1 MDSDCFC
8 LPNFYIGGMD
18 NRQIFEQTLEAKL
31 REWQEKSA
39 ALESQID
46 KVADQQQIEFY
57 RQLDLLEAKIDLVQQ
72 RRSQLQTASD
82 LAREAIKANIDG
94 ISNEIENAIDSA
106 WSKLS

>member
-1 MDSDCFC
+1 
-8 LPNFYIGGMD
+8 MD